1 MSPAPRL
8 TGIRAFGL
16 VWIGQLVS
24 LLGSNMTTF
33 GLTIWAFEQTGR
45 ATELALL
52 SVFYIVPQLV
62 MSPLAGM
69 LVDRVDRKRMMMVS
83 DFGAGLVTIGLWLLL
98 STGRLE
104 IGYLYLSTALQS
116 AFQSFQWPAYSAAI
130 AAMLPKEHYTRAN
143 SLMGL
148 GGPSSQ
154 IFAPLLA
161 GALLAVIGLRGIML
175 IDIVTFLVDKK

>member
-1 MSPAPRL
+1 
-8 TGIRAFGL
+8 
-16 VWIGQLVS
+16 
-24 LLGSNMTTF
+24 
-33 GLTIWAFEQTGR
+33 
-45 ATELALL
+45 
-52 SVFYIVPQLV
+52 
-62 MSPLAGM
+62 
-69 LVDRVDRKRMMMVS
+69 MMVS

-104 IGYLYLSTALQS
+104 IGYLYLSTAVQS

-175 IDIVTFLVDKK
+175 IDIVTFLVALGTLAVIAVPPPVRSAEGAASRLPTNPTLYKIYRFRSIMAEVWGVITDYCPI